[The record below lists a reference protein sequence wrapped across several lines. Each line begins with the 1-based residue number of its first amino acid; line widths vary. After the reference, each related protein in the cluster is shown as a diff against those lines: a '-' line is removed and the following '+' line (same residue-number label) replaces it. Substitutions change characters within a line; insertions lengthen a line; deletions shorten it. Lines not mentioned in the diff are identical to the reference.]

1 MRGSDRIGTWSTALM
16 ALLLAAGVCADAT
29 HTCATIANDGER
41 LACYDTAF
49 GRATGPAAP
58 SARSAA
64 PAAAA
69 SPPPTAATPPAA
81 PTATTAATVSAG
93 SATNSVAVSPVT
105 PAVGASAGVAV
116 AARDPERDFGLTEAQ
131 KQQRVPEEA
140 PKPPQETA
148 SIETTVTI
156 VSTRRTGEFVYALAN
171 GQVWVQSEA
180 NQNGYLRDGSSV
192 TIKRAALG
200 SYKLVSD
207 TVSTRVRRLQ

>member
-49 GRATGPAAP
+49 GRATGPGAP
-58 SARSAA
+58 SARDAT

-69 SPPPTAATPPAA
+69 PTAATVA
-81 PTATTAATVSAG
+81 AG
-93 SATNSVAVSPVT
+93 SATSAVVQGSPVT
-105 PAVGASAGVAV
+105 PAVSTSAVGVAV
-116 AARDPERDFGLTEAQ
+116 TTTDHERDFGLSEAQ

-180 NQNGYLRDGSSV
+180 NQNGYLRDGTGV

-200 SYKLVSD
+200 SYKLVSG

>member
-16 ALLLAAGVCADAT
+16 ALLLAAGVRADAT

-49 GRATGPAAP
+49 GRATSPAAP
-58 SARSAA
+58 SARDAT
-64 PAAAA
+64 
-69 SPPPTAATPPAA
+69 PTAAA
-81 PTATTAATVSAG
+81 PTAAAVAAG
-93 SATNSVAVSPVT
+93 SAASAGVQGSPVT
-105 PAVGASAGVAV
+105 PAVSTPAGAAV
-116 AARDPERDFGLTEAQ
+116 ATTDHERDFGLTEAQ
-131 KQQRVPEEA
+131 KQQRVPASA
-140 PKPPQETA
+140 PKPPAETA